1 VANGAKQTQARKGAG
16 WSATGGT
23 GVIGREL
30 MLLLCTRLRPGKSML
45 GHGGV
50 LPSSGCARYPP
61 PQVTGVNGWRM
72 RCTRCATEEVAPSC
86 CMFVGDRLRASRP
99 CTRGSRADQGRIWHR
114 PTGGSWEDLAPSL
127 IPLSCGRC
135 TQVRRKESKFGPRV
149 RCPGA
154 CADPGETFRK
164 PGATRKVVG
173 DPDKPCPC
181 YAERC
186 PGPATDWLPRGDLMR
201 ERRQLP
207 GNAPAVCPT
216 TVALCTVEPLEV
228 LTLSR

>member
-1 VANGAKQTQARKGAG
+1 
-16 WSATGGT
+16 
-23 GVIGREL
+23 
-30 MLLLCTRLRPGKSML
+30 
-45 GHGGV
+45 
-50 LPSSGCARYPP
+50 
-61 PQVTGVNGWRM
+61 M
-72 RCTRCATEEVAPSC
+72 RCTRCATEEVALH
-86 CMFVGDRLRASRP
+86 DRGRYVMSFTALHVWLSGRSR
-99 CTRGSRADQGRIWHR
+99 
-114 PTGGSWEDLAPSL
+114 EDLAPTAGGSREPSL
-127 IPLSCGRC
+127 IPLRRC
-135 TQVRRKESKFGPRV
+135 TQVRRKAFKFGPRA
-149 RCPGA
+149 RCPGS